1 MARNKMIKTLI
12 LVALATLAFT
22 GCSDDDPVAPAR
34 IVDTAPPAV
43 PANVTAELDGGS
55 VTVAWDA
62 NTVDTDLVGYVVER
76 ENYGQTTVL
85 TQLPIT
91 AVAYEDD
98 NPQGGANIY
107 RVYAVDTS
115 GNESAVATSLVI
127 LTTVHPP
134 ADLGDL

>member
-12 LVALATLAFT
+12 LMGLAALAFT
-22 GCSDDDPVAPAR
+22 GCSDDDPTAPAR
-34 IVDTAPPAV
+34 IVDNAPPAV
-43 PANVTAELDGGS
+43 PSNVTAELDAGS

-62 NTVDTDLVGYVVER
+62 NTVDTDLAGYLVER
-76 ENYGQTTVL
+76 ENYGETTLL
-85 TQLPIT
+85 TQLPLT
-91 AVAYEDD
+91 AATYADE
-98 NPQGGANIY
+98 NPMGGANIY

-134 ADLGDL
+134 AIPGDL